1 MIDIVDEIDHPRP
14 DVWPSEIRVK
24 KNKALRK
31 LVKHLQNPK
40 ARSEEAKK
48 VLSRLRRRRAGV
60 SGSTGTTA

>member
-1 MIDIVDEIDHPRP
+1 MIDIIDEIGRPRQ
-14 DVWPSEIRVK
+14 DIWPSEIRVK

-48 VLSRLRRRRAGV
+48 VLSRLRRRRAAV
-60 SGSTGTTA
+60 LRSAGTAT